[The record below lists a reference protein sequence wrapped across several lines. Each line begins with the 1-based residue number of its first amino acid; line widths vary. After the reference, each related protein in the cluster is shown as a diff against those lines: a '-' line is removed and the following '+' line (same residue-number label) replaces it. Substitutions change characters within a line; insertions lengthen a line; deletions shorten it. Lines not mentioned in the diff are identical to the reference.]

1 MRTAI
6 NLASIREGALLLV
19 LKGNVWILP
28 GGKPLENEDATTCLT
43 REVGEE
49 LPKAT
54 MIIGDHFGDFTGRT
68 PHTGDTLSATVFLG
82 LIDGDITPA
91 AEINDAQYFTRDQ
104 LRSLPVSE
112 ITRDIIISLAEACLF

>member
-54 MIIGDHFGDFTGRT
+54 MIIGDHFGDFIGRT
-68 PHTGDTLSATVFLG
+68 PHAGDTLSATVFLG
-82 LIDGDITPA
+82 HIEGDITPA
-91 AEINDAQYFTRDQ
+91 AEISDARYFMRNE
-104 LRSLPVSE
+104 LHALSISE
-112 ITRDIIISLAEACLF
+112 ITRNIVVNLAEACLF